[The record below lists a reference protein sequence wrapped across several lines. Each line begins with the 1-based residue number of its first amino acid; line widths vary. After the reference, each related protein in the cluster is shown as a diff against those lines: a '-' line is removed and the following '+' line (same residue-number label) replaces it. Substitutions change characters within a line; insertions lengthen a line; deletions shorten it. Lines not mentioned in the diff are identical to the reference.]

1 MNILMLTNTY
11 LPHVGGVARSVDA
24 FAREYRRWG
33 HRVLIVAP
41 QFEGTPQHEEDVI
54 RIPAIQRFNG
64 SDFSVRLPIPGL
76 LNAALADFR
85 PDVIHSHHPFLLGD
99 TAVRVAARYGRP
111 LVFTHHTMYEHY
123 THYVPVDWPRMA
135 RFVKRLATG
144 YANLCDLVFAPSES
158 VAAILRQRGVLV
170 PIEVVPTG
178 VQIERFAHG
187 DGQRVRQEVG
197 IPQGA
202 LVIGHVGRLA
212 PEKNLGFLAAAV
224 ARVLRRLP
232 HAHFVVVGSGPSEA
246 DIRRRFADADL
257 ARRLHLLGPRTGQ
270 ALVDAY
276 HAMDVFVFASL
287 SETQGMVL
295 TEAMAAGV
303 PVVALDAPGAREVV
317 VDGRNG
323 RLLAKPSVRRFAA
336 AVADLLE
343 ASPAE
348 RQALSSEARA
358 TAERFSMPRC
368 AEKALAHYA
377 DLLAKTPREKSFEDS
392 PWEATLRWLER
403 EWELWSNLVR
413 SARGAWKPR
422 RRWRGGWGRWLGPAG
437 RALKRWTSRSEWG
450 IRLMGLPV
458 AEPAAAEPGLIL
470 IQIDGLSHT
479 QFQRALARGKL
490 PTLRRLVRREGYQA
504 WPFYS
509 GLPSSTPAV
518 QGELFY
524 GVKAAVP
531 AFSFRDPQSGRL
543 VRMYE
548 AEVAER
554 IERDLRAQGAALLE
568 GGSVYSN
575 VYTGGAAEVHFCAP
589 VLRWGQLLRA
599 LNPLALAV
607 LVVWH
612 LASVLRVA
620 GLMALEVVL
629 AVLDFL
635 RGCLAGRSVRKE
647 LKFIPARVVVSI
659 VLRELATIGAVLDAT
674 RGLPIIH
681 LNLLGYD
688 EQAHRRGPSSRFA
701 HWTLKGIDGC
711 IRRIWHAAGRSKR
724 RQYQMWIYSDHG
736 QESTLAYPLH
746 TGRTIQEVVADLIPG
761 AEVAAMGPLAHIYP
775 PEPLSDEHKAHLARR
790 FVRDHAIPAGYYVR
804 SDGTVWAVT
813 ARGHFAIPEQA
824 AEVLGEDHPFLSEV
838 AEDLRALCRHRYS
851 GELILS
857 GWARHCRPLSFPDE
871 SGAHAGPGAEETLG
885 FVLLPPGTCV
895 PEKAEKWLRPLDLRA
910 AVLHALG
917 RLPLR
922 TGRRVVRPR
931 PDPHA
936 VRVMSYNVHGCVGSD
951 GRLAP
956 ERIAQLI
963 AQYDPD
969 IVALQELQTPSPPGQ
984 PNLPPRPETT
994 AASGLALPQRLQEI
1008 VEHLQR
1014 DFLFGS
1020 ALYWA
1025 TDGFDSAVVARRP
1038 LRVLGAGR
1046 LLPAADGDDQGLRG
1060 ALWVEVEMEGQTVQI
1075 LNLHLGHDARQRLA
1089 HIEELLGPEWLGGP
1103 RQRGPLVICGDLN
1116 SSPRGRAYRRLAR
1129 RFRDV
1134 QLGLPRHRARRTYSS
1149 RYPWIRIDHVF
1160 VSRHWQV
1167 VAAEVPRAE
1176 LAVRASDH
1184 RPVVVDLRLAAAVPI
1199 EACPAGVAAKTDE
1212 VG

>member
-24 FAREYRRWG
+24 FAREYRRRG

-41 QFEGTPQHEEDVI
+41 QFEGTPPQEEDVI

-76 LNAALADFR
+76 LSTALADFK
-85 PDVIHSHHPFLLGD
+85 PDVVHSHHPFLLGD
-99 TAVRVAARYGRP
+99 TAVRIAARYGRP

-123 THYVPVDWPRMA
+123 THYVPGDWPRMA

-178 VQIERFAHG
+178 VEIERFAQG
-187 DGQRVRQEVG
+187 DGQRVRREAG
-197 IPQGA
+197 IPA
-202 LVIGHVGRLA
+202 DAFVIGHVGRLA
-212 PEKNLGFLAAAV
+212 PEKNLGFLAEAV
-224 ARVLRRLP
+224 ARVVGRHR
-232 HAHFVVVGSGPSEA
+232 HAHFVVVGAGPSEA
-246 DIRRRFADADL
+246 DIRRRFADARL
-257 ARRLHLLGPRTGQ
+257 AERLHLLGPRTGQ

-276 HAMDVFVFASL
+276 HAMDLFVFASL

-317 VDGRNG
+317 LDGRNG
-323 RLLAKPSVRRFAA
+323 RLIFRPGVRAFAA
-336 AVADLLE
+336 AVSDIVV
-343 ASPAE
+343 ASPAT
-348 RQALSSEARA
+348 RQALAREARA
-358 TAERFSMPRC
+358 TAERFAMPRC
-368 AEKALAHYA
+368 AEKALAQYA
-377 DLLAKTPREKSFEDS
+377 QLLAKAPREKAFEDS

-403 EWELWSNLVR
+403 EWELWTNLVH
-413 SARGAWKPR
+413 SARGAWWPR
-422 RRWRGGWGRWLGPAG
+422 RRGRKGLWPWLG
-437 RALKRWTSRSEWG
+437 RAARTLRRWTSRSEWG
-450 IRLMGLPV
+450 IRLMRLPV
-458 AEPAAAEPGLIL
+458 AEPAAEPGLVL
-470 IQIDGLSHT
+470 IQVDGLSHT

-490 PTLRRLVRREGYQA
+490 PTLRRLIRREGYQS

-524 GVKAAVP
+524 GVKTAVP

-554 IERDLRAQGAALLE
+554 IEQRLRSQGAALLE

-575 VYTGGAAEVHFCAP
+575 AYTGGAAEVHFCAP

-599 LNPLALAV
+599 LNPLALAILV
-607 LVVWH
+607 LWH
-612 LASVLRVA
+612 LASVIRVA

-629 AVLDFL
+629 AVVDFF

-647 LKFIPARVVVSI
+647 LKFIPARVAVSI
-659 VLRELATIGAVLDAT
+659 VLRELATIGTVLDVA
-674 RGLPIIH
+674 RGLPVIH

-688 EQAHRRGPSSRFA
+688 EQAHRRGPGSRFA

-711 IRRIWHAAGRSKR
+711 IRRIWRAVCRAKR
-724 RQYQMWIYSDHG
+724 RQYQVWIYSDHG
-736 QESTLAYPLH
+736 QEGTLAYPLH
-746 TGRTIQEVVADLIPG
+746 TGRTIQQVLAELVPG
-761 AEVAAMGPLAHIYP
+761 AEVAAMGPLAHVYFAERITG
-775 PEPLSDEHKAHLARR
+775 ERKTELARR
-790 FVRDHAIPAGYYVR
+790 LVHDHGIPAAYYVHQ
-804 SDGTVWAVT
+804 DGSVRAVT
-813 ARGHFAIPEQA
+813 TQGEFCIPQQA
-824 AEVLGEDHPFLSEV
+824 AEVLGSDHPFLPEV
-838 AEDLRALCRHRYS
+838 AQDLAFLCRHRYS

-857 GWARHCRPLSFPDE
+857 GWACHSVPISFPDE
-871 SGAHAGPGAEETLG
+871 SGAHAGPGAEETRG
-885 FVLLPPGTCV
+885 FVLLPLGTCV
-895 PEKAEKWLRPLDLRA
+895 PERVEKWLRPADLRQA
-910 AVLHALG
+910 ALHALG
-917 RLPLR
+917 RTPLAS
-922 TGRRVVRPR
+922 GRRLIRPR

-936 VRVMSYNVHGCVGSD
+936 LRVMSYNVHGCVGAD

-956 ERIAQLI
+956 ERIAHVI

-969 IVALQELQTPSPPGQ
+969 VVALQELYAPGLPGQ
-984 PNLPPRPETT
+984 PAEPAVSAALSLPE
-994 AASGLALPQRLQEI
+994 RLQEI

-1014 DFLFGS
+1014 DFLYGS
-1020 ALYWA
+1020 AIYWA
-1025 TDGFDSAVVARRP
+1025 TDGFDNALVARRP
-1038 LRVLGAGR
+1038 LRVLRAGR
-1046 LLPAADGDDQGLRG
+1046 LVPASDRPGEGVRG
-1060 ALWVEVEMEGQTVQI
+1060 ALWAELERAGQPLQI
-1075 LNLHLGHDARQRLA
+1075 LNTHLGHDARQRLA
-1089 HIEELLGPEWLGGP
+1089 HLEELLGPEWLGGP
-1103 RQRGPLVICGDLN
+1103 LQRGPLVICGDLN
-1116 SSPRGRAYRRLAR
+1116 SSPRGRVYRRLAR

-1134 QLGLPRHRARRTYSS
+1134 QTGLARHRARRTYSS

-1160 VSRHWQV
+1160 VSRHWDV
-1167 VAAEVPRAE
+1167 LAAEVPRTD

-1184 RPVVVDLRLAAAVPI
+1184 LPVVVDLRLVAG
-1199 EACPAGVAAKTDE
+1199 ESGVAAPARAPLKEVDE
-1212 VG
+1212 AC

>member
-24 FAREYRRWG
+24 FAREYRRRG

-41 QFEGTPQHEEDVI
+41 QFEGAAANEEDVI

-64 SDFSVRLPIPGL
+64 SDFSVRLPVPGL
-76 LNAALADFR
+76 LSAALADFK
-85 PDVIHSHHPFLLGD
+85 PDVVHSHHPFLLGD

-123 THYVPVDWPRMA
+123 THYVPGDRPRMA

-178 VQIERFAHG
+178 VEVQRFAQG
-187 DGQRVRQEVG
+187 DGERVRQEAG
-197 IPQGA
+197 MGSEA
-202 LVIGHVGRLA
+202 FVIGHVGRLA
-212 PEKNLGFLAAAV
+212 PEKNLDFLATAV
-224 ARVLRRLP
+224 ARVLRRYR

-246 DIRRRFADADL
+246 DIRRRFADPML
-257 ARRLHLLGPRTGQ
+257 AGRLHLLGPRTGQ

-317 VDGRNG
+317 ADGWNG
-323 RLLAKPSVRRFAA
+323 RLLARPSVRRFSA
-336 AVADLLE
+336 AVAEVIE
-343 ASPAE
+343 ASPAQ
-348 RQALSSEARA
+348 RQAFARHARA
-358 TAERFSMPRC
+358 TAERFSMAGC
-368 AEKALAHYA
+368 AEKALAHYTA
-377 DLLAKTPREKSFEDS
+377 LLARTPREKAFEDS

-413 SARGAWKPR
+413 SARSAFKPR
-422 RRWRGGWGRWLGPAG
+422 RRWRGGVWRWLVRAG
-437 RALKRWTSRSEWG
+437 RAFRRWTSRSEWG
-450 IRLMGLPV
+450 IRLMRLPV
-458 AEPAAAEPGLIL
+458 AESAAAEPGLIL

-490 PTLRRLVRREGYQA
+490 STLRRLIRREGYQVR
-504 WPFYS
+504 PFYS

-524 GVKAAVP
+524 GVKTAVP
-531 AFSFRDPQSGRL
+531 AFSFRDTQTGRL

-554 IERDLRAQGAALLE
+554 IERELRRQGAALLE

-589 VLRWGQLLRA
+589 VLRWGPLVRA
-599 LNPLALAV
+599 LNPLALAI
-607 LVVWH
+607 LVIWH

-629 AVLDFL
+629 AVVDFL

-659 VLRELATIGAVLDAT
+659 VLRELATIGTILDVA

-688 EQAHRRGPSSRFA
+688 EQAHRRGPGSRFA

-711 IRRIWHAAGRSKR
+711 VRRIWRAARRARR
-724 RQYQMWIYSDHG
+724 RQYQVWIYSDHG
-736 QESTLAYPLH
+736 QEGTLAYPLH
-746 TGRTIQEVVADLIPG
+746 TGKTIQQVVAQLLPG
-761 AEVAAMGPLAHIYP
+761 AEVAAMGPLAHVYP
-775 PEPLSDEHKAHLARR
+775 PEPLGDEGKAALARQL
-790 FVRDHAIPAGYYVR
+790 VHDHAIPAVYYTR
-804 SDGTVWAVT
+804 RDGSVWALT
-813 ARGHFAIPEQA
+813 AAGQFSIPAEA
-824 AEVLGEDHPFLSEV
+824 AGVLGNEHPFLPEV
-838 AEDLRALCRHRYS
+838 AQDLSALCRHPYS
-851 GELILS
+851 GELVLS
-857 GWARHCRPLSFPDE
+857 GWAYGCPPISFPDE

-885 FVLLPPGTCV
+885 FVLLPAGTCI
-895 PEKAEKWLRPLDLRA
+895 PERAEKWLRPMDLRA
-910 AVLHALG
+910 AALHALG
-917 RLPLR
+917 RMPLR
-922 TGRRVVRPR
+922 TGRRLVHPR
-931 PDPHA
+931 PDPQ
-936 VRVMSYNVHGCVGSD
+936 VLRVMSYNVHGCVGSD

-956 ERIAQLI
+956 ERIAQLV

-969 IVALQELQTPSPPGQ
+969 IVALQELQAPSLWGHG
-984 PNLPPRPETT
+984 EM
-994 AASGLALPQRLQEI
+994 AASAGLAVPERLQEI

-1025 TDGFDSAVVARRP
+1025 SDGFDNAVVARRP
-1038 LRVLGAGR
+1038 LRVLKAGR
-1046 LLPAADGDDQGLRG
+1046 LVPAPDGKDSTVRG
-1060 ALWVEVEMEGQTVQI
+1060 ALWVELELGGFAVQI
-1075 LNLHLGHDARQRLA
+1075 LNTHLGHDARQRLA
-1089 HIEELLGPEWLGGP
+1089 HVEELLGPHWLGSS
-1103 RQRGPLVICGDLN
+1103 RQCGPLIICGDLN

-1134 QLGLPRHRARRTYSS
+1134 QLGLARYRARRTYSS

-1160 VSRHWQV
+1160 VSRHWDV

-1176 LAVRASDH
+1176 LAARTSDH
-1184 RPVVVDLRLAAAVPI
+1184 LPVVVDLRLVATWPA
-1199 EACPAGVAAKTDE
+1199 ETSTAGVGGKTGE
-1212 VG
+1212 A

>member
-24 FAREYRRWG
+24 FAREYRRRG

-41 QFEGTPQHEEDVI
+41 QFEGTPPREEDVI

-76 LNAALADFR
+76 LSAALADFK

-99 TAVRVAARYGRP
+99 TAVRIAARYARP

-123 THYVPVDWPRMA
+123 THYVPGDWPRMA

-170 PIEVVPTG
+170 PIEVLPTG
-178 VQIERFAHG
+178 VEIERFAAG
-187 DGQRVRQEVG
+187 DGQRVRQEAG
-197 IPQGA
+197 IPSEA
-202 LVIGHVGRLA
+202 FVIGHVGRLA
-212 PEKNLGFLAAAV
+212 PEKNLDFLARAV
-224 ARVLRRLP
+224 ARVVRRHR
-232 HAHFVVVGSGPSEA
+232 HAHFVVVGAGPSEA
-246 DIRRRFADADL
+246 EIRRRFADPRLAD
-257 ARRLHLLGPRTGQ
+257 RLHLLGPRTGQ
-270 ALVDAY
+270 ALADAY

-323 RLLAKPSVRRFAA
+323 RLLTRPSVRAFAA
-336 AVADLLE
+336 AVSDIVE
-343 ASPAE
+343 ASPGT
-348 RQALSSEARA
+348 RQALEGEARA

-377 DLLAKTPREKSFEDS
+377 NLLAKGPREKPFEDS

-403 EWELWSNLVR
+403 EWALWTNLVH
-413 SARGAWKPR
+413 SARDAWRPR
-422 RRWRGGWGRWLGPAG
+422 RRWRKGLWHGLG
-437 RALKRWTSRSEWG
+437 RAARALRRWTSRSEWG
-450 IRLMGLPV
+450 IRLMRLPV
-458 AEPAAAEPGLIL
+458 AEPAAEPGLVL
-470 IQIDGLSHT
+470 IQVDGLSHT

-490 PTLRRLVRREGYQA
+490 PMLRRLIRREGYQA

-524 GVKAAVP
+524 GVKSAVP

-554 IERDLRAQGAALLE
+554 IEQELRAQGAPLLE

-599 LNPLALAV
+599 LNPLALVILV
-607 LVVWH
+607 LWH
-612 LASVLRVA
+612 LASVIRVA

-629 AVLDFL
+629 AVVDFL

-659 VLRELATIGAVLDAT
+659 VLRELATIGAVLDVA
-674 RGLPIIH
+674 RGLPVIH

-711 IRRIWHAAGRSKR
+711 IRRIWRAARRARR
-724 RQYQMWIYSDHG
+724 RQYQVWIYSDHG
-736 QESTLAYPLH
+736 QEGTLAYPLH
-746 TGRTIQEVVADLIPG
+746 TGRTIQQVVAELMPG
-761 AEVAAMGPLAHIYP
+761 AEVAAMGPLAYVYP
-775 PEPLSDEHKAHLARR
+775 PTPLADERKAALARQL
-790 FVRDHAIPAGYYVR
+790 VHAHAIPAVYYVHQNGGVR
-804 SDGTVWAVT
+804 AITT
-813 ARGHFAIPEQA
+813 RGEFSIPDQA
-824 AEVLGEDHPFLSEV
+824 AEVLGEDHPFLPEV
-838 AEDLRALCRHRYS
+838 AHDLAVLCRHPYS

-857 GWARHCRPLSFPDE
+857 GWAGHCPPISFPDE
-871 SGAHAGPGAEETLG
+871 SGAHAGPGPEETRG
-885 FVLLPPGTCV
+885 FALLPPGTCV
-895 PEKAEKWLRPLDLRA
+895 PERVGKWLRPLDLREA
-910 AVLHALG
+910 ALHALG
-917 RLPLR
+917 RVPLR
-922 TGRRVVRPR
+922 SGRRLIRPR
-931 PDPHA
+931 PDPHGL
-936 VRVMSYNVHGCVGSD
+936 RVMSYNVHGCVGSD

-956 ERIAQLI
+956 ERVAHVI

-969 IVALQELQTPSPPGQ
+969 VVALQELQVPGLLGQ
-984 PNLPPRPETT
+984 SAEAAT
-994 AASGLALPQRLQEI
+994 ADGVSLPQRLQEI

-1014 DFLFGS
+1014 DFLYGS
-1020 ALYWA
+1020 AIYWA
-1025 TDGFDSAVVARRP
+1025 TDGFDNALVARRP
-1038 LRVLGAGR
+1038 LRVLRAGR
-1046 LLPAADGDDQGLRG
+1046 LLPAADRPGQPVRG
-1060 ALWVEVEMEGQTVQI
+1060 ALWAEVEIAGQTLQI
-1075 LNLHLGHDARQRLA
+1075 LNTHLGHDARQRLA

-1116 SSPRGRAYRRLAR
+1116 SSPRGRVYRRLAR

-1134 QLGLPRHRARRTYSS
+1134 QVGLARYRARRTYSS
-1149 RYPWIRIDHVF
+1149 RYPWVRIDHVF
-1160 VSRHWQV
+1160 VSRHWDV
-1167 VAAEVPRAE
+1167 VAVEVPRAE

-1184 RPVVVDLRLAAAVPI
+1184 LPVVVDLRLAPAELAIIPPARAPVKGA
-1199 EACPAGVAAKTDE
+1199 EGAC
-1212 VG
+1212 